1 MDFAQSKVID
11 LVSLIEQRSA
21 VRLKRVASTGNGE
34 YAGNCPF
41 CGKGVDRLRVWPH
54 GERPRYWC
62 RQCGA
67 KGDPITFLRETEGLS
82 FADACQELGIEPD
95 FANSYKGTS
104 SPLGIN
110 PSPCFAWQDAA
121 EDFIYAAMKVLH
133 GSSIPAVVYREYLLA
148 RGITIET
155 MLNKKIGYVPL
166 KNERW
171 IETSFTRWGLT
182 EDMLTAEQ
190 WKKGCVRVPDGLLFP
205 HFGPDGHPWKLAMYR
220 PLAQQL
226 PNMTRGIIAGSKECL
241 LNEDKITQ
249 EKPVMMTESFLDAI
263 SIEQVAGDLV
273 TAVST
278 DGTQGCRSLRLQ
290 AAIQYAPYVLQ
301 SFDNDGAGDEGASW
315 WQATIQN
322 CVRLAPVWCK
332 DANEMLVGQID
343 IKTWIQDGINN
354 ALRVKSD
361 GHTVE
366 RSSTPLVE
374 STMEVAPVCVVCSA
388 IVDRYT
394 DQGTP
399 CCEKHYGSQQ
409 TIEKALAKLAQEQA
423 REQVLEA
430 VAEQAIEQPS
440 SDPLTQFA
448 RTIDAIADVF
458 APCAIVRHDP
468 SYTLAQ
474 HAAFLTDKKER
485 ERIAKEL
492 YMRRL
497 IEDRRYKRL
506 HPEQVE
512 E

>member
-1 MDFAQSKVID
+1 MQEQSVVD
-11 LVSLIEQRSA
+11 LISIIEQRA
-21 VRLKRVASTGNGE
+21 PVRFKRAASTGGGE
-34 YAGNCPF
+34 YHGNCPW
-41 CGKGVDRLRVWPH
+41 CGGVDRFCCWPH
-54 GERPRYWC
+54 ADLSRYWC
-62 RQCGA
+62 RQCNA
-67 KGDPITFLRETEGLS
+67 KGDAIEFLRQYEGLS
-82 FADACQELGIEPD
+82 FFDACLELGIDPGD
-95 FANSYKGTS
+95 YGSCRGTA

-121 EDFIYAAMKVLH
+121 EDFIYAAMKALH

-301 SFDNDGAGDEGASW
+301 AFDADAAGDEGASW

-322 CVRLAPVWCK
+322 CVRLAPVWAK
-332 DANEMLVGQID
+332 DVNEMLVGQID
-343 IKTWIQDGINN
+343 ICDWIQDGINN
-354 ALRVKSD
+354 AVSAKSD
-361 GHTVE
+361 SLAVE
-366 RSSTPLVE
+366 RSSTSIDDTP
-374 STMEVAPVCVVCSA
+374 TEVAPVCVVCSA
-388 IVDRYT
+388 IVDSYT

-409 TIEKALAKLAQEQA
+409 TIEKALAKLAQETV
-423 REQVLEA
+423 EKV
-430 VAEQAIEQPS
+430 PS
-440 SDPLTQFA
+440 SDPLDQFA
-448 RTIDAIADVF
+448 STIDKIADVF
-458 APCAIVRHDP
+458 APCTVVRHDP
-468 SYTLAQ
+468 NYTLQDHVDFMVSEEKRAQ
-474 HAAFLTDKKER
+474 
-485 ERIAKEL
+485 IAKQIA
-492 YMRRL
+492 MSQMVR
-497 IEDRRYKRL
+497 DRQYNRL
-506 HPEQVE
+506 HTE

>member
-1 MDFAQSKVID
+1 MQEPVID
-11 LVSLIEQRSA
+11 LLSLMEQHA
-21 VRLKRVASTGNGE
+21 PTRLKRVASTGGGE
-34 YAGNCPF
+34 YAGPCVF
-41 CGKGVDRLRVWPH
+41 CGGTDRLRVWPH
-54 GERPRYWC
+54 AERPHWWC
-62 RQCGA
+62 RGCQA
-67 KGDPITFLRETEGLS
+67 HGDAIAFLRQYEGLS
-82 FADACQELGIEPD
+82 FFDACLELGIDPGD
-95 FANSYKGTS
+95 YGSCRGTA
-104 SPLGIN
+104 SPLGTD
-110 PSPCFAWQDAA
+110 PSPCKEWQSAA
-121 EDFIYAAMKVLH
+121 EDFIFAAMKALH

-171 IETSFTRWGLT
+171 IETPFTRWGLT

-226 PNMTRGIIAGSKECL
+226 PNMKRGMIAGSKECL

-301 SFDNDGAGDEGASW
+301 AFDADAAGDEGASW

-322 CVRLAPVWCK
+322 CVRLAPVWAK
-332 DANEMLVGQID
+332 DVNEMLVGQID
-343 IKTWIQDGINN
+343 ICDWIQDGINN
-354 ALRVKSD
+354 AVSAKSD
-361 GHTVE
+361 SLAVE
-366 RSSTPLVE
+366 RSSTSIDDTP
-374 STMEVAPVCVVCSA
+374 TEVAPVCVVCSA
-388 IVDRYT
+388 IVDSYT

-409 TIEKALAKLAQEQA
+409 TIEKALAKLAQETV
-423 REQVLEA
+423 EKV
-430 VAEQAIEQPS
+430 PS
-440 SDPLTQFA
+440 SDPLDQFA
-448 RTIDAIADVF
+448 STIDKIADVF
-458 APCAIVRHDP
+458 APCTVVRHDP
-468 SYTLAQ
+468 NYTLQ
-474 HAAFLTDKKER
+474 EHVAFLTDKKER
-485 ERIAKEL
+485 ERIAKEVT
-492 YMRRL
+492 MRRL

>member
-1 MDFAQSKVID
+1 MQEQSVVD
-11 LVSLIEQRSA
+11 LISIIEQRA
-21 VRLKRVASTGNGE
+21 PVRFKRAASTGGGE
-34 YAGNCPF
+34 YHGNCPW
-41 CGKGVDRLRVWPH
+41 CGGVDRFCCWPH
-54 GERPRYWC
+54 ADLPRYWC
-62 RQCGA
+62 RQCNA
-67 KGDPITFLRETEGLS
+67 KGDAIEFLRQYEGLS
-82 FADACQELGIEPD
+82 FFDACLELGIDPGD
-95 FANSYKGTS
+95 YGSCRGTA

-121 EDFIYAAMKVLH
+121 EDFIYAAMKALH

-155 MLNKKIGYVPL
+155 MIAKKIGYVPL

-226 PNMTRGIIAGSKECL
+226 PNMKRGMIAGSKECL

-273 TAVST
+273 IAVST

-301 SFDNDGAGDEGASW
+301 SFDNDQAGNEGAQW

-322 CVRLAPVWCK
+322 CVRWPVLSFYK
-332 DANEMLVGQID
+332 DANEML
-343 IKTWIQDGINN
+343 QDDPESIRMWVERGIEKATANN
-354 ALRVKSD
+354 AVSAKSD
-361 GHTVE
+361 SLAVE
-366 RSSTPLVE
+366 RSSTSIDDTP
-374 STMEVAPVCVVCSA
+374 TEVAPVCVVCSA
-388 IVDRYT
+388 IVDSYT

-399 CCEKHYGSQQ
+399 CCEKHVQSQQ
-409 TIEKALAKLAQEQA
+409 TIEKALAKLAQETV
-423 REQVLEA
+423 EKV
-430 VAEQAIEQPS
+430 PS
-440 SDPLTQFA
+440 SDPLDQFA
-448 RTIDAIADVF
+448 STIDKIADVF
-458 APCAIVRHDP
+458 APCTVVRHDP
-468 SYTLAQ
+468 NYTLQ
-474 HAAFLTDKKER
+474 EHVAFLTDKKER
-485 ERIAKEL
+485 ERIAKEVT
-492 YMRRL
+492 MRRL